1 MEQLEL
7 PTWCGIMD
15 SMSSVLA
22 QTRSRLLKA
31 GRSYARTK
39 EQADR
44 ARGELVAAIVDARK
58 EGALIEDIAALV
70 PYRQT
75 QVNRI
80 LEAAGLTEKRAKP
93 ESP

>member
-15 SMSSVLA
+15 SMGVTPEMRA
-22 QTRSRLLKA
+22 RLTKA
-31 GRSYARTK
+31 GRDYS
-39 EQADR
+39 R
-44 ARGELVAAIVDARK
+44 AKDAIRRRPGELVAAIVDARK
-58 EGALIEDIAALV
+58 EGTLIEDIAALV

-75 QVNRI
+75 QVNRV

-93 ESP
+93 ES